1 MSVQA
6 GVDLAGG
13 INSRTGQ
20 PYRFRH
26 GWILRD
32 ARPVTGRQHLRG
44 LEQAEERKAGV
55 IKPPRAPSPP
65 PSRPIGPTRFRHSAE
80 MENAQAVRG
89 RQHMRGLENAEIARE
104 HQQSEASRSRTNRLV
119 SKGFGDA
126 NARYSGN
133 ISQVADKM
141 TASLRGRRASD
152 YQHLTAAKLHTAAA
166 RYQSKTAAQRARH
179 LRVAAMHRGI
189 ANRTPGRGT
198 RTRPVSSPAKPGAR
212 MSAPRGKASETA
224 TGRRAALKSGHALPP
239 AHPGGQPGFPVT
251 DAAHW
256 DKALKSVGRAGSPA
270 RRAALRSL
278 LIRTAPEFGKT
289 GAIKGSWLAASA
301 HSNTGPAL
309 EFSMRKLPVAS
320 PSDLVVVRGP
330 GGTALIR
337 HRNGGTE
344 IGTIARGEKGWV
356 ATIEGRDLEPR
367 NHQRTSLA
375 DLIGNWNRS
384 VGTPYHLPQAA
395 GEPLQP
401 APRQTPLMAQLGIP
415 AQQSAVGLATQAAGS
430 SDGPRTTDSDDSTG
444 NGLNAKGQAIYK
456 KLKARGFPDARA
468 MAFAKRAQNFGGAK

>member
-1 MSVQA
+1 MSDQA
-6 GVDLAGG
+6 EVDLAGG
-13 INSRTGQ
+13 INSRTGR
-20 PYRFRH
+20 PYRYRH

-32 ARPVTGRQHLRG
+32 ARPVTDRQHMRG
-44 LEQAEERKAGV
+44 LEDEEERRAGMTR
-55 IKPPRAPSPP
+55 PPRGPSPP
-65 PSRPIGPTRFRHSAE
+65 PSRPIGATRFRHSAE

-104 HQQSEASRSRTNRLV
+104 RQQSAASRART
-119 SKGFGDA
+119 
-126 NARYSGN
+126 
-133 ISQVADKM
+133 
-141 TASLRGRRASD
+141 
-152 YQHLTAAKLHTAAA
+152 
-166 RYQSKTAAQRARH
+166 
-179 LRVAAMHRGI
+179 
-189 ANRTPGRGT
+189 
-198 RTRPVSSPAKPGAR
+198 SPAKPGAR

-224 TGRRAALKSGHALPP
+224 SGRRAALRSGHALPP
-239 AHPGGQPGFPVT
+239 AHPGGAPGFPVT

-256 DKALKSVGRAGSPA
+256 EKALEAVGRAGSPA
-270 RRAALRSL
+270 RRAALRKL

-289 GAIKGSWLAASA
+289 GRIKGSWLAASA

-330 GGTALIR
+330 GGTAMIR

-344 IGTIARGEKGWV
+344 IGTIARGEHGWV
-356 ATIEGRDLEPR
+356 ATIDGRELAPR

-384 VGTPYHLPQAA
+384 VGTPQHRPQAA

-401 APRQTPLMAQLGIP
+401 APRQTQLMAQLGIP
-415 AQQSAVGLATQAAGS
+415 AQPSAVGLATQAAGA
-430 SDGPRTTDSDDSTG
+430 SDGPRTTDSDSSG
-444 NGLNAKGQAIYK
+444 NGLSAKGQAIYK